1 MLFNF
6 SPAIEAGIEA
16 GKYAQVFSNG
26 VPISM
31 ARDAVTG
38 KFVAHAVAATVDGN
52 PLSPLI
58 SPFQFVTKGANIIQ
72 THMGFQETYQQI
84 GALQSGLQT
93 LQNSVGV
100 LQATT
105 ALIGVGTVAG
115 VALGAVNLQQ
125 TLKLR
130 KEVEQMR
137 LEITNGFIDLKQAL
151 KQQGAEI
158 RQIIEKVAQDIKF
171 EQHRVI
177 LVRAY
182 GLFSQALQRFRSAM
196 QIKDDDRRNA
206 EIDAVRGMLFEALA
220 GYTNPQLLEENC
232 IAGQLRRLE
241 CAWAIEQTIV
251 VTYQVQN
258 EVSAVSDRLGH
269 LEEDIR
275 DRACM
280 TIAKCDSYEELDFLF
295 PELSRIRNH
304 DLAVVETWKNQVDWV
319 RSLSPSELKL
329 LSSADFNT
337 SEFNSSEY
345 KDTPQTDQS
354 TTALAVPPEQLI
366 YENLSE
372 KSHFKS
378 LRDQLRF
385 MFQPELREDYEVF
398 INEQGALA
406 GYKTLVPK
414 NLQQASNLAI
424 ANLYHYFKIRDES
437 EIIDNSEEEEL
448 GIYTKLCDLLATE
461 NWQEAD
467 NETAEIIF
475 QLSKQEYKMSSEYA
489 NNVSADDFRIID
501 KLWLKYSKGR
511 FGFSVQKRIWQ
522 EESEESDKLGEF
534 DNNKIYARFCEAV
547 GWRVINGCL
556 LSSYLNFTLNA
567 PLGHFPVAVAGQ
579 GWSAASFLESLTWKL

>member
-6 SPAIEAGIEA
+6 TPAIEAGIA
-16 GKYAQVFSNG
+16 TGQYAQVFSNG
-26 VPISM
+26 IPISM
-31 ARDAVTG
+31 VRDAVTG

-58 SPFQFVTKGANIIQ
+58 SPLQFVTKGANIIQ

-115 VALGAVNLQQ
+115 VALSAVNLQQ

-158 RQIIEKVAQDIKF
+158 RQIIEEVAQDIKF

-177 LVRAY
+177 LVQAY

-196 QIKDDDRRNA
+196 QIKDDSRRNA

-220 GYTNPQLLEENC
+220 SYTNPQLLEETC
-232 IAGQLRRLE
+232 AAGQLRRLE
-241 CAWAIEQTIV
+241 CAWAIEQTIA

-258 EVSAVSDRLGH
+258 EVSAVSDRLDSLQEH
-269 LEEDIR
+269 IR
-275 DRACM
+275 DRVCM
-280 TIAKCDSYEELDFLF
+280 TIANCESDDELNFLF

-304 DLAVVETWKNQVDWV
+304 DLAVVETWKNQVDWM

-329 LSSADFNT
+329 LNSADFNT
-337 SEFNSSEY
+337 SESNTSEY
-345 KDTPQTDQS
+345 NDTPDINPS
-354 TTALAVPPEQLI
+354 TIVLATPPKQI
-366 YENLSE
+366 AYENLSE
-372 KSHFKS
+372 KSHFYS
-378 LRDQLRF
+378 LRDQLTF
-385 MFQPELREDYEVF
+385 MFQSELRENYEAY
-398 INEQGALA
+398 INEQAALA

-414 NLQQASNLAI
+414 NLQQASDLAI
-424 ANLYHYFKIRDES
+424 ANLYYYFNIRDES
-437 EIIDNSEEEEL
+437 DTEEAESVV
-448 GIYTKLCDLLATE
+448 TVAT
-461 NWQEAD
+461 
-467 NETAEIIF
+467 
-475 QLSKQEYKMSSEYA
+475 
-489 NNVSADDFRIID
+489 
-501 KLWLKYSKGR
+501 
-511 FGFSVQKRIWQ
+511 
-522 EESEESDKLGEF
+522 
-534 DNNKIYARFCEAV
+534 
-547 GWRVINGCL
+547 
-556 LSSYLNFTLNA
+556 
-567 PLGHFPVAVAGQ
+567 
-579 GWSAASFLESLTWKL
+579 